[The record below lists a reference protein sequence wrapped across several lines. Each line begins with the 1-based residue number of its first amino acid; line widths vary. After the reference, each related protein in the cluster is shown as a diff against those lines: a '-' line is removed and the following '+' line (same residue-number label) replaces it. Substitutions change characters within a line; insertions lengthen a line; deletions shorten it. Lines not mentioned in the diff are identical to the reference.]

1 LSRLLPPTRRPRLR
15 DALAAAD
22 TLRGLSEGEPCANA
36 ARIAQEN
43 GANLAACTEPSR
55 PDTMDVRVSVP
66 ITGPFAFLG
75 EGKGMG
81 REGGASLR
89 EEGEMLAGSAHSSSA
104 DQRSDKEKVS
114 LRDVEGLLFWG
125 WLLFLMMACFF
136 LFDRGEIAATNGFGV
151 NFR

>member
-1 LSRLLPPTRRPRLR
+1 MLPHPAPPRLGVPQKKAAAPCLPSPLLTLGAAGAYAAHR
-15 DALAAAD
+15 RAATAADLSALAAAD

-75 EGKGMG
+75 DAKGQA
-81 REGGASLR
+81 RAGAPDDTGD
-89 EEGEMLAGSAHSSSA
+89 E
-104 DQRSDKEKVS
+104 
-114 LRDVEGLLFWG
+114 
-125 WLLFLMMACFF
+125 
-136 LFDRGEIAATNGFGV
+136 
-151 NFR
+151 